1 MENPK
6 TLPELIKAMTEELED
21 NKREI
26 MESQYP
32 EDLIHE
38 IADGWVPIYYGEL
51 AEMLYNDHT
60 LSDVDD
66 KGLIDTSYGK
76 IDEFNVWTLISL
88 AIYERLSDSANE
100 WLRNEQEAKAFC
112 PVSYAATL

>member
-1 MENPK
+1 MTNPK
-6 TLPELIKAMTEELED
+6 TLPELTKAMTEELED

-38 IADGWVPIYYGEL
+38 IVDGWIPIYYGEL

-60 LSDVDD
+60 LSSVEDE
-66 KGLIDTSYGK
+66 GLIGQQR
-76 IDEFNVWTLISL
+76 IGEGFNVWNIISV
-88 AIYERLSDSANE
+88 AIYERLSDSASE
-100 WLRNEQEAKAFC
+100 WLSNEQEAKAFC
-112 PVSYAATL
+112 PVGYSARL